1 LSEEQA
7 DRNEVEGEAQ
17 LPGRAN
23 ASGARRTLVIACG
36 ALAREIVALQ
46 RGPLAHID
54 VACLPAK
61 LHNRPE
67 RIPGEMRR
75 KIVESRAHYDEILCL
90 YGDCGTGG
98 ELDRVIAEEGVTR
111 IAGAHCYEFFAGETD
126 FSAMMEEEVGTFFLT
141 DFLVRHFERLII
153 EGLGLDHFPQ
163 LRDDYFGHY
172 RRLVYLQQFED
183 AALTAKAEAAAERL
197 GLAFERRLT
206 GLGGVERFLNAAS
219 RPVAQE
225 ASWPT

>member
-1 LSEEQA
+1 LNEELA
-7 DRNEVEGEAQ
+7 DRIEVDGAAQ
-17 LPGRAN
+17 LPGRA
-23 ASGARRTLVIACG
+23 GAAAGHRTLVIACG

-75 KIVESRAHYDEILCL
+75 KIAENRAHYDEILCL

-98 ELDRVIAEEGVTR
+98 ELDRVLDEEGVTR

-126 FSAMMEEEVGTFFLT
+126 FSAMMDDEPGTFFLT
-141 DFLVRHFERLII
+141 DFLVRHFERLVI
-153 EGLGLDHFPQ
+153 EGLGLDRFPQ
-163 LRDDYFGHY
+163 LRDDFGNY
-172 RRLVYLQQFED
+172 RRLVYLQQFDD
-183 AALTAKAEAAAERL
+183 ADLIAKAQVAADRL
-197 GLAFERRLT
+197 GLAFEHRLT
-206 GLGGVERFLNAAS
+206 GLGGVERFLRAAS
-219 RPVAQE
+219 RPAAKE
-225 ASWPT
+225 PAWPT